1 MKHEAPLKI
10 ALAIYSNPGVYALV
24 LGSGISK
31 PAQIPLGGEIV
42 FDLIHKL
49 ARMMGEEV
57 GLDAV
62 TWYQERFGDTPGYPQ
77 LMEKLTRTPAERMGL
92 LRAYF
97 EPTEDEREQGIKVPT
112 AAHRAIARLVKL
124 NYIRMILT
132 TNFDRLMEIAVQD
145 EGIVP
150 DIIDSEDS
158 LRGAMPYIHSK
169 CYIVK
174 LHGDYRDTRLRNT
187 PAELAEYPDA
197 INRLLDRI
205 LDEFGFIIVG
215 WSGESD
221 QALKDAMLRV
231 DSCRFSTFWLTI
243 EELTPG
249 AREIVQQRCAEVSG
263 IESADQFFTDLVKK
277 IEALREG

>member
-1 MKHEAPLKI
+1 MA
-10 ALAIYSNPGVYALV
+10 
-24 LGSGISK
+24 
-31 PAQIPLGGEIV
+31 
-42 FDLIHKL
+42 
-49 ARMMGEEV
+49 
-57 GLDAV
+57 
-62 TWYQERFGDTPGYPQ
+62 
-77 LMEKLTRTPAERMGL
+77 L

-97 EPTEDEREQGIKVPT
+97 EPTEDERERGIKVPT

-124 NYIRMILT
+124 SHIRMILT

-150 DIIDSEDS
+150 DVIDSEDS

-187 PAELAEYPDA
+187 PAELAEYPEA

-205 LDEFGFIIVG
+205 FDEFGFLIVG
-215 WSGESD
+215 WSGEGD
-221 QALKDAMLRV
+221 QALKAAILRT

-243 EELTPG
+243 EDLTPG
-249 AREIVQQRCAEVSG
+249 ARQIVERRCGEVIG
-263 IESADQFFTDLVKK
+263 IESADQFFTDLLQK
-277 IEALREG
+277 IESLREA